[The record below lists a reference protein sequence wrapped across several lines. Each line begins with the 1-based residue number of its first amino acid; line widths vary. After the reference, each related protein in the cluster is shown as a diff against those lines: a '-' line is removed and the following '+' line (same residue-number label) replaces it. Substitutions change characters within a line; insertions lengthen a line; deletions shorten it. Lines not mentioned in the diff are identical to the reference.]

1 MTRGPTIGILL
12 KNLDAKGLAA
22 LKPGAMKLAALPNIF
37 AANPPTFAAPLPT
50 NPFPA
55 CNNFVAPL
63 ATFGNNLDAS
73 LRPRLI
79 KFLTSLNAFFIFAIT
94 FLIIL

>member
-37 AANPPTFAAPLPT
+37 AANPPTFDAPLVN
-50 NPFPA
+50 NPFAPVT
-55 CNNFVAPL
+55 NFDPNL
-63 ATFGNNLDAS
+63 PNCGNNLVTNFAP
-73 LRPRLI
+73 LFI
-79 KFLTSLNAFFIFAIT
+79 KPLTSLKAFLFF
-94 FLIIL
+94 